1 MKKFQTIIPII
12 FLAALTFSGCRQ
24 GSSIKVESESFG
36 TLSSGEQAKL
46 FTITNKSG
54 ASVIVTDFGARLVSL
69 LVPDRN
75 GEMKDV
81 AVGYGTLDSLE
92 SGMERFIGCTIG
104 RFGNRITHASY
115 TLDGE
120 TVRLDP
126 NETLEGEIVHLHGG
140 KDGFDRKLWSSSIV
154 KDDSRAGVRFSY
166 LSPDGEQGYPGN
178 CDCTVTYW
186 WDDDNHCR
194 IEYTAVTD
202 KATVINLSNHT
213 YFNLKGEGAGNVL
226 DHDLWVDCDTC
237 LIMNGQRCPDH
248 KEPVAGGEFDY
259 RTSRRIDSNP
269 LGPNGS
275 DACWLINDWTG
286 NMKKIATLYSPD
298 SGICMDIDST
308 EPCLLSWSGAWLTG
322 DAYGKTAPMDPSC
335 GILLETIHVPDS
347 PNQPQF
353 PTTVLRPGEKYF
365 ACTEYHF
372 TLR

>member
-1 MKKFQTIIPII
+1 MRHIII
-12 FLAALTFSGCRQ
+12 FFLVLAATILSSCTSG
-24 GSSIKVESESFG
+24 SPVKVTSESFG
-36 TLSSGEQAKL
+36 TLSTGEQVKL
-46 FTITNKSG
+46 FTLKNSSG
-54 ASVIVTDFGARLVSL
+54 ASLVITDYGARLL
-69 LVPDRN
+69 KLFVPDKE
-75 GEMKDV
+75 GTMKDV
-81 AVGYGTLDSLE
+81 TVGYGTLDSLE
-92 SGMERFIGCTIG
+92 FGMERFIGCTIG
-104 RFGNRITHASY
+104 RFGNRIAHASF

-120 TVRLDP
+120 TVQLDP

-140 KDGFDRKLWSSSIV
+140 KDGFDRKVWDSSILEGRG
-154 KDDSRAGVRFSY
+154 RAGVRFRY

-186 WDDDNHCR
+186 WSEDNTCT
-194 IEYTAVTD
+194 IEYEAVTD
-202 KATVINLSNHT
+202 KPTVINLSNHT
-213 YFNLKGEGAGNVL
+213 YFNLKGDEAGNVL

-248 KEPVAGGEFDY
+248 KVSVEGTEFDY

-286 NMKKIATLYSPD
+286 DLKEIATLYSPD
-298 SGICMDIDST
+298 SGISMSIDST

-322 DAYGKTAPMDPSC
+322 GAYGKYAPMDPSC

-353 PTTVLRPGEKYF
+353 PTTVLRPGEKYY
-365 ACTEYHF
+365 ACTAYRF
-372 TLR
+372 TVR